1 MVRRKFDKQFKNSA
15 VKLILEEGY
24 SVKEVSQELDVHAN
38 SLYRWVQ
45 EVEEYGNNAF
55 PGNGTA
61 LSDAQHKIK
70 LLEKENRYLQEELEL
85 PKKVPGLLEAK
96 PVKRFEFLL
105 KHHDKIKIKH
115 AVKILKVSRSG
126 FYEYMHRRPSKRQ
139 MEREVLSERIK
150 AVFHEHKGRY
160 GAVRITRVLHEQ
172 GTLTNT
178 KRVGKLM
185 HLMGL
190 YAKGS
195 CYKYKHYNR
204 KGPSLSRANLI
215 NQTFKATAPNK
226 VWLGDMTY
234 IPTKEG
240 TLYLAVNIDVFSR
253 KIVGWSMSS
262 RMQDKLVID
271 CLLQAS
277 GKEQPQADLIVHTD
291 QGSQYTSS
299 RYQSTL
305 RQIGARSS
313 MSRKG
318 NPYDNAMMESFY
330 KTLKRELINDAHFET
345 RAEAT
350 QEIFKYIETYYNT
363 KRMHSALDY
372 KSPRDFEKYNY

>member
-1 MVRRKFDKQFKNSA
+1 M
-15 VKLILEEGY
+15 
-24 SVKEVSQELDVHAN
+24 
-38 SLYRWVQ
+38 
-45 EVEEYGNNAF
+45 
-55 PGNGTA
+55 
-61 LSDAQHKIK
+61 
-70 LLEKENRYLQEELEL
+70 
-85 PKKVPGLLEAK
+85 
-96 PVKRFEFLL
+96 
-105 KHHDKIKIKH
+105 KHHGKIKIKH
-115 AVKILKVSRSG
+115 AVKVLKVSRSG
-126 FYEYMHRRPSKRQ
+126 FYEYMHRRPSKQ
-139 MEREVLSERIK
+139 QVEREILSEKIK

-160 GAVRITRVLHEQ
+160 GAVRITKVLHNT
-172 GTLTNT
+172 GIMTNT

-195 CYKYKHYNR
+195 RYKYKHYNR
-204 KGPSLSRANLI
+204 KGASLSRPNLI
-215 NQTFKATAPNK
+215 NQIFKATAPNK

-262 RMQDKLVID
+262 RMQDKLVRD
-271 CLLQAS
+271 CFLQAC
-277 GKEQPQADLIVHTD
+277 GKEHPQPGLIVHTD

-305 RQIGARSS
+305 RQVGAQSS

-363 KRMHSALDY
+363 KRMHSGLDY
-372 KSPRDFEKYNY
+372 KSPKDFEKYIRLKNTKEGSHHTISGLSTE

>member
-1 MVRRKFDKQFKNSA
+1 
-15 VKLILEEGY
+15 
-24 SVKEVSQELDVHAN
+24 
-38 SLYRWVQ
+38 
-45 EVEEYGNNAF
+45 
-55 PGNGTA
+55 
-61 LSDAQHKIK
+61 
-70 LLEKENRYLQEELEL
+70 
-85 PKKVPGLLEAK
+85 
-96 PVKRFEFLL
+96 
-105 KHHDKIKIKH
+105 
-115 AVKILKVSRSG
+115 
-126 FYEYMHRRPSKRQ
+126 MHRRPSKQ
-139 MEREVLSERIK
+139 QVEREILSEKIK

-160 GAVRITRVLHEQ
+160 GAVRITKVLHNT
-172 GTLTNT
+172 GIMTNT

-195 CYKYKHYNR
+195 RYKYKHYNR
-204 KGPSLSRANLI
+204 KGASLSRPNLI
-215 NQTFKATAPNK
+215 NQIFKATAPNK

-262 RMQDKLVID
+262 RMHDKLVRD
-271 CLLQAS
+271 CFLQAC
-277 GKEQPQADLIVHTD
+277 GKEHPQPGLIVHTD

-305 RQIGARSS
+305 RQVGAQSS

-345 RAEAT
+345 RAEAA

-363 KRMHSALDY
+363 KRMHSGLDY
-372 KSPRDFEKYNY
+372 KSPKDFEKYNS